1 VGGLIGP
8 KTSVNYVLAL
18 FLGVLFPYFSSSS
31 FFYINNSIQNTGD
44 ISKLTQIPLIG
55 VVGLNKE
62 ISELAVLTDLSRLC
76 QSLRAIRSSLQY
88 LYKQK
93 NGWGK
98 DYGYILSKWRRKT
111 FCCINIAT
119 VLH

>member
-1 VGGLIGP
+1 VFY
-8 KTSVNYVLAL
+8 S
-18 FLGVLFPYFSSSS
+18 PYFSSSS

-88 LYKQK
+88 LYNRKMDGAK
-93 NGWGK
+93 TMVTSSVSGEGK
-98 DYGYILSKWRRKT
+98 H
-111 FCCINIAT
+111 FVA
-119 VLH
+119 